1 MDNALRTR
9 YEARVRALELPTPFS
24 AYAFCELLA
33 ARRGRPILLQ
43 PITSRASPCGLWVA
57 TSTTD
62 YIFYEQETSRL
73 HQEHIIL
80 HEACHILC
88 AHHSTSIAEA
98 ELPRLLFPD
107 LCPETVR
114 RVLRRATYSTRDE
127 REAELLASLILE
139 RVTRTES
146 AAPKRGDSQTT
157 TLLDRLGTSLE
168 TRARESE

>member
-1 MDNALRTR
+1 MDKDLRTR
-9 YEARVRALELPTPFS
+9 CEARLRALDLPVPVS
-24 AYAFCELLA
+24 AHAFCDLLA
-33 ARRGRPILLQ
+33 ARRGRPIRLQ
-43 PITSRASPCGLWVA
+43 PITSRSGPCGLWVA
-57 TSTTD
+57 TATTD
-62 YIFYEQETSRL
+62 YIFYEQETSRM

-88 AHHSTSIAEA
+88 THHSTPIAEA

-114 RVLRRATYSTRDE
+114 RVLQRASYSTRDE

-139 RVTRTES
+139 RVTRTGLVRPTQ
-146 AAPKRGDSQTT
+146 ADSQTT

-168 TRARESE
+168 TRAREPE